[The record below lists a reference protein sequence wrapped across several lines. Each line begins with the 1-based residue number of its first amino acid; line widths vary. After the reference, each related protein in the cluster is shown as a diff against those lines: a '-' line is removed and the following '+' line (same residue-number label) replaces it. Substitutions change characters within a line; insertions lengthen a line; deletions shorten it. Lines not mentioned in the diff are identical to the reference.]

1 VRARSQPG
9 APAFEIADV
18 FRAHGQSFR
27 QTHTLSPE
35 QRRAMRDI
43 ERCRTPALGGH
54 LYRCATCAAEVV
66 LYNSCLNRHCASC
79 QGPAQHRWIEER
91 RRRLLNTHCFHIV
104 VTLPA
109 LLRPL
114 ALSHRRVLFDLL
126 FAAAADTL
134 LTLGRDPKRLGAEL
148 GFTLVLHTW
157 TRDLRFHPHVHG
169 IVPGG
174 GLDVRGDR
182 WRSVRQNFLFPVT
195 VLSKLFRGKFLAA
208 LAGAHRQGQFPE
220 VDEKRFRRLVCQ
232 LRAKKW
238 ITYAKRPFGGPT
250 QVLSY
255 LGRYTHRIG
264 LSDSRLVAVCENAVT
279 FRTKN
284 SATVTL
290 TPEEFLRRFLLHVLP
305 PRFVKIRHYGLYA
318 PANIHTRLRR
328 AQEILGPLPQPSP
341 DPARANTEDSDP
353 DHGQLSAPRSAPLC
367 PRCRTRTLRIV
378 GDYRRRGYLRR
389 FSHPP
394 PDT

>member
-1 VRARSQPG
+1 
-9 APAFEIADV
+9 
-18 FRAHGQSFR
+18 
-27 QTHTLSPE
+27 
-35 QRRAMRDI
+35 MRDI
-43 ERCRTPALGGH
+43 ERCRTNALGGH

-66 LYNSCLNRHCASC
+66 LYDSCLNRHCPSC

-91 RRRLLNTHCFHIV
+91 RRRMLNTHCFHLV
-104 VTLPA
+104 FTLPA

-114 ALSHRRVLFDLL
+114 ALTHRREVFDLL

-134 LTLGRDPKRLGAEL
+134 LTLGCDPKRLGAAL

-174 GLDVRGDR
+174 GLDLVADR
-182 WRSVRQNFLFPVT
+182 WRSARQNFLFPVA

-208 LAGAHRQGQFPE
+208 LTRAHAQHQFPDM
-220 VDEKRFRRLVCQ
+220 DEPRFRRLVRQ

-238 ITYAKRPFGGPT
+238 ITYAKRPFGGPA
-250 QVLSY
+250 QVVSY
-255 LGRYTHRIG
+255 LGRYTHRVG
-264 LSDSRLVAVCENAVT
+264 LSNSRLLAVTEHAVT
-279 FRTKN
+279 FATK
-284 SATVTL
+284 SGATATL

-305 PRFVKIRHYGLYA
+305 PRFVKIRHYGLFA

-328 AQEILGPLPQPSP
+328 AQELLGPVPQQSR
-341 DPARANTEDSDP
+341 DPAGATPADP
-353 DHGQLSAPRSAPLC
+353 GDAQVPPTPYPPLC
-367 PRCRTRTLRIV
+367 PHCRMRTLQIV
-378 GDYRRRGYLRR
+378 GDFGRRGYRGRL
-389 FSHPP
+389 SHPP